1 MRKSGNASNDNT
13 EFLKQLKKKCGF
25 NFTASLIEGRFE
37 GGFHLGRC
45 ENGANADLNT
55 FEFTEKFEI
64 ELSAHTEK
72 ILNHFRFLFEAIR
85 EIAPKQI

>member
-1 MRKSGNASNDNT
+1 MWVQFYSK
-13 EFLKQLKKKCGF
+13 F
-25 NFTASLIEGRFE
+25 NRGQIRGWVPFE
-37 GGFHLGRC
+37 QVC

-85 EIAPKQI
+85 EIAPKQIQLP